1 MENSIDCAGKLV
13 VMGVDI
19 RGFVE
24 CRAWPDVWDSRWQAA
39 IDLCLLYSARNY
51 DAFGCLFGVQNY
63 ANFRPIAPDRGLPA
77 EVSDSVR
84 AQFERQSQLP
94 DQTFGSTWITWA
106 EVQAI
111 DWDELAEAP
120 DSRVHRYRHTATGLT
135 YVGKGAWDRDFAEA
149 LGLGPRRPIRVK
161 RGPRDAS
168 GTLAIRSSGLRR
180 CAAAMPSRRT
190 ANGNPSGPS
199 WPRWLRCTVTTT
211 SDWLPGST
219 GDLRSAG
226 CSTG

>member
-149 LGLGPRRPIRVK
+149 LGLGPPTTDPGQAWPEGREWHIGDSIFR
-161 RGPRDAS
+161 
-168 GTLAIRSSGLRR
+168 
-180 CAAAMPSRRT
+180 MPSRRT